1 MNIKEQIRRYILESL
16 DDLNNKG
23 DRVQLRHVYPDIII
37 STLNKKSSYSYIG
50 GYGSLYKIETEQ
62 YQISG
67 SMQYGIA
74 TVILL
79 EDK

>member
-1 MNIKEQIRRYILESL
+1 MNIKEQIERYILESL
-16 DDLNNKG
+16 DSLNNKG

-37 STLNKKSSYSYIG
+37 STLNEKSSYSYIG

-62 YQISG
+62 YQIGG